1 VTDFVKS
8 CIALTTVVLILSGC
22 TTESNLSGGIDVG
35 NPGKVA
41 GVVKT
46 ANDKVVSGAMVILG
60 YDMILPKTLK
70 TTDTVM
76 RNGLGFIY
84 KLNYFDTIFTNEK
97 GAFSFDSLYLG
108 DYVVTV
114 KAPGL
119 AGVEYISVFDG
130 LENVSVSIEVTK
142 PSVVTIIP
150 GVKSDTSFSIARIAG
165 IPYTANADSSGTIRF
180 DSLPSGIRTLVLY
193 GRDESRF
200 VFENVSIKPETNAVL
215 IADAAIPV
223 VQWVFKNEFRSEELP
238 PYVYKYGRWNNQV
251 SIWDSSAYDV
261 YIQFSHTM
269 DPITTL
275 PAIQAISEKS
285 SLKIDKVRWYS
296 NDIILLRLCV
306 ADSNGLCDK
315 LLLEQAAPWTFKI
328 NTGASSLA
336 GHGMTW
342 AETVKIQ

>member
-1 VTDFVKS
+1 VTNFVKN
-8 CIALTTVVLILSGC
+8 CIALTAAMFILAGC
-22 TTESNLSGGIDVG
+22 TTGSNLSGGIDVG
-35 NPGKVA
+35 NPGKIA
-41 GVVKT
+41 GVVKA
-46 ANDKVVSGAMVILG
+46 ANNKVVPRAMVILG

-70 TTDTVM
+70 ATDTVI
-76 RNGLGFIY
+76 RNGLGFIF
-84 KLNYFDTIFTNEK
+84 KLHYFDTIFTDEY
-97 GAFSFDSLYLG
+97 GAFSFDSLYLR
-108 DYVVTV
+108 DYVVAV

-119 AGVEYISVFDG
+119 AGVEYVSVTDG
-130 LENVSVSIEVTK
+130 SAEATVSIELTK

-150 GVKSDTSFSIARIAG
+150 AVKGDTSFSIAGIAG
-165 IPYTANADSSGTIRF
+165 IPYQARVDSSGTIRF
-180 DSLPSGIRTLVLY
+180 DSLPSGIRTLILY
-193 GRDESRF
+193 GRDDKRF
-200 VFENVSIKPETNAVL
+200 VFDDVRIKPETNAVL
-215 IADAAIPV
+215 VADASIPV
-223 VQWVFKNEFRSEELP
+223 ADWVFKNEFRAEDLP
-238 PYVYKYGRWNNQV
+238 PYVYKFGRWNNQV
-251 SIWDSSAYDV
+251 SIWDSSAYDI

-342 AETVKIQ
+342 TETVKIQ